1 MLTPAEQLGLAGAA
15 LDARVRQAVNYIPD
29 STLVH
34 VAKRLADDARTNEV
48 VYAHEGVTETVRIMF
63 RPLRKVM
70 NERETYIETV
80 QKDIAAAEI
89 QFEDLTNQIQA
100 QENAVREEAFKQ
112 KDQLETSGSQQAA
125 EIMASTR
132 EEINALR
139 MEAQKDVDARI
150 SAARKH
156 VEKESEDL
164 AKHIIETVLYRSQN
178 S

>member
-1 MLTPAEQLGLAGAA
+1 MEIISTVA
-15 LDARVRQAVNYIPD
+15 LININE
-29 STLVH
+29 TLIFQVISF
-34 VAKRLADDARTNEV
+34 LIFLFIIN
-48 VYAHEGVTETVRIMF
+48 RIMF

-100 QENAVREEAFKQ
+100 QENDVRDEAFTQ
-112 KDQLETSGSQQAA
+112 KEQLEAAGSQQAA

>member
-1 MLTPAEQLGLAGAA
+1 MEIISNVA
-15 LDARVRQAVNYIPD
+15 LISINE
-29 STLVH
+29 TLIFQVISF
-34 VAKRLADDARTNEV
+34 LIFLFIIN
-48 VYAHEGVTETVRIMF
+48 RIMF

-70 NERETYIETV
+70 SERETYIENV
-80 QKDIAAAEI
+80 QQDIVSAEI

-100 QENAVREEAFKQ
+100 QENAVRDEAFKQ
-112 KDQLETSGSQQAA
+112 KDRLEASGSQQAA
-125 EIMASTR
+125 EIMSSTR

-139 MEAQKDVDARI
+139 AEAQKEVDARI

-156 VEKESEDL
+156 VQKESEDL